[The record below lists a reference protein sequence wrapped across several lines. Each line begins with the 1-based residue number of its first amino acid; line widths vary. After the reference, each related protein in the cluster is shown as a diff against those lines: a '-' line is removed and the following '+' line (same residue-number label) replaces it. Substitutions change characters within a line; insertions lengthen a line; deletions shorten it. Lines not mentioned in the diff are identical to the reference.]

1 MTLTYD
7 ENIPGKVN
15 SITDGVGRATVLAY
29 NADGLLASITAPGC
43 PVVSYTYDGGA
54 ENGWR
59 LREVHYG
66 DLEANQ
72 FTEYGYDT
80 RDGVPTATLTMLR
93 NFDGTQTNV
102 VYDANLDTA
111 AIGSYSEQMRRV
123 VSLERTNGAVKGA
136 KMKITY
142 GHMHTIVTAVSDPEN
157 DETGKSLIY
166 HFNSAGNVI
175 STHDE
180 MWYAVAAEYKSGI
193 DNTPSATSNLIKT
206 VINRVVSPDFASGWS
221 QTKVCSTD
229 TYARDTGTRCMNLPS
244 AKIVKKGAGELRH
257 KATVKLFES
266 GEYTLSAYLKTTGLT
281 VTSGYKGAFLRV
293 TANGTVY
300 ESRPALSSTADRGV
314 GTFASGWERLSVC
327 FPFEY
332 GEDTSVAIELVCD
345 AKSGTLYWGCPQVES
360 GRMANAFNLVTD
372 GDFSLTTN
380 NTAASTTR
388 LFPKQWKVTGAGVS
402 TSTLNCIVTDR
413 AVNGM
418 PDSVSGNA
426 MRLTCKPSATDVY
439 IAQDINARGAKG
451 DVFTVSGWCN
461 SLSVASGYSTF
472 QPRIGVRFRTGSG
485 NEYSGWQRFNFSTNR
500 SGWNCISAQVAAPKD
515 FYSIQIGVFY
525 GRNAN
530 TGMFSHISL
539 TRELYGNV
547 YTYDAKGNVTAVKDL
562 SNQKSAA
569 TYDSFD
575 NLLSYVQPGSAATEK
590 YLFTY
595 GSTDA
600 EKKRHLPLTSTTPT
614 GVKTTTEYNAYGS
627 AINAT
632 VQENASAPLI
642 RTETE
647 YTDDGNFV
655 TKQREARGNEVTNT
669 LDANGKLLSVTD
681 PAGQSVHYSYDA
693 SNRVTGVQST
703 YTVNGESRT
712 SRNEYTYEN
721 DRLKTVAHNTTGDAV
736 DVVYNFEYDNL
747 GRKTTVKVGEQALS
761 TNVYSPDRKSRLEEV
776 QYGNGGKVKYTYDD
790 FDRVT
795 GVGYDNDESPRFT
808 YEYDSKG
815 RAAFVKDATDGG
827 TIRTGYDQTD
837 RPNETEHRDGE
848 GSLKYRTLIEYDKK
862 NRVKAFNEAT
872 ADQSFKTE
880 YTYDA
885 DNRVT
890 KVRYN
895 GSDTSK
901 VDYVYDKLNRIT
913 SRTVTNGTSAYATQY
928 AYAPGATAYGEN
940 ATTPLV
946 SSITQGEGENT
957 MNFAYTYD
965 NRGNITSETR
975 NGLTTTYVY
984 DALGQLIR
992 VNDPHENATWIYS
1005 YDRGGNIQNKAK
1017 HAYTTE
1023 EELGEAIES
1032 IPYTYGDANWKDK
1045 LTAYN
1050 GVSITYDAIGNPL
1063 NDGTWTYEWQ
1073 AGRQLKRMT
1082 NASTGVTM
1090 EFTYNDSGLRTKKVK
1105 KVNDVLVETTEYLLN
1120 GKNVVGLTHT
1130 DHASN
1135 GVDTMHF
1142 FYDGEPHPV
1151 KVEFNGM
1158 MYVYVHNIS
1167 GDSAGILDD
1176 SGTVVVEYKYNSWG
1190 GTVSTTGMLAAT
1202 LGKYNPLRYRG
1213 YVYDEETELYYV
1225 SSRYYAPDVGR
1236 FINADD
1242 TDYLSEDDG
1251 SAGYNLFAY
1260 CMNDPVNRFD
1270 VDGNRSLPNWAKI
1283 VIGVVATAA
1292 AVVVTVATG
1301 GAAAPVLAGVA
1312 EGIVGTT
1319 ALSVVIHRIATGS
1332 WEGTGQAVL
1341 DGIAN
1346 GFMFSGLSAFGYSV
1360 AKGVVEMVKN
1370 ARAGIT
1376 IGKQGTFESVSE
1388 LAKTRRYEGLKE
1400 FNFIKKNFGVK
1411 AAETVGWWQNKCI
1424 VKGVM
1429 LLRGPIYDCGGELTG
1444 AYAKEVLLTK
1454 GYKYLYNIWLM

>member
-1 MTLTYD
+1 MC
-7 ENIPGKVN
+7 
-15 SITDGVGRATVLAY
+15 S
-29 NADGLLASITAPGC
+29 GL
-43 PVVSYTYDGGA
+43 
-54 ENGWR
+54 
-59 LREVHYG
+59 
-66 DLEANQ
+66 
-72 FTEYGYDT
+72 
-80 RDGVPTATLTMLR
+80 
-93 NFDGTQTNV
+93 
-102 VYDANLDTA
+102 
-111 AIGSYSEQMRRV
+111 
-123 VSLERTNGAVKGA
+123 
-136 KMKITY
+136 
-142 GHMHTIVTAVSDPEN
+142 
-157 DETGKSLIY
+157 
-166 HFNSAGNVI
+166 
-175 STHDE
+175 
-180 MWYAVAAEYKSGI
+180 
-193 DNTPSATSNLIKT
+193 
-206 VINRVVSPDFASGWS
+206 
-221 QTKVCSTD
+221 
-229 TYARDTGTRCMNLPS
+229 
-244 AKIVKKGAGELRH
+244 
-257 KATVKLFES
+257 
-266 GEYTLSAYLKTTGLT
+266 
-281 VTSGYKGAFLRV
+281 
-293 TANGTVY
+293 
-300 ESRPALSSTADRGV
+300 
-314 GTFASGWERLSVC
+314 
-327 FPFEY
+327 
-332 GEDTSVAIELVCD
+332 
-345 AKSGTLYWGCPQVES
+345 
-360 GRMANAFNLVTD
+360 
-372 GDFSLTTN
+372 
-380 NTAASTTR
+380 
-388 LFPKQWKVTGAGVS
+388 
-402 TSTLNCIVTDR
+402 
-413 AVNGM
+413 
-418 PDSVSGNA
+418 
-426 MRLTCKPSATDVY
+426 
-439 IAQDINARGAKG
+439 
-451 DVFTVSGWCN
+451 
-461 SLSVASGYSTF
+461 
-472 QPRIGVRFRTGSG
+472 
-485 NEYSGWQRFNFSTNR
+485 QRFNFSTNR

-575 NLLSYVQPGSAATEK
+575 NLLSYVQPGSATTEK

-647 YTDDGNFV
+647 YTEDGNFV
-655 TKQREARGNEVTNT
+655 TKQRDARGNEVTNT

-761 TNVYSPDRKSRLEEV
+761 TNVYSPDRKSRLDEV

-946 SSITQGEGENT
+946 SSITQGEGENA

-984 DALGQLIR
+984 DALGQLVR

-1005 YDRGGNIQNKAK
+1005 YDRGGNIMNKAK
-1017 HAYTTE
+1017 HAYATE

>member
-1 MTLTYD
+1 M
-7 ENIPGKVN
+7 
-15 SITDGVGRATVLAY
+15 
-29 NADGLLASITAPGC
+29 
-43 PVVSYTYDGGA
+43 
-54 ENGWR
+54 
-59 LREVHYG
+59 
-66 DLEANQ
+66 
-72 FTEYGYDT
+72 
-80 RDGVPTATLTMLR
+80 
-93 NFDGTQTNV
+93 
-102 VYDANLDTA
+102 
-111 AIGSYSEQMRRV
+111 
-123 VSLERTNGAVKGA
+123 
-136 KMKITY
+136 
-142 GHMHTIVTAVSDPEN
+142 
-157 DETGKSLIY
+157 
-166 HFNSAGNVI
+166 
-175 STHDE
+175 
-180 MWYAVAAEYKSGI
+180 
-193 DNTPSATSNLIKT
+193 
-206 VINRVVSPDFASGWS
+206 
-221 QTKVCSTD
+221 
-229 TYARDTGTRCMNLPS
+229 
-244 AKIVKKGAGELRH
+244 
-257 KATVKLFES
+257 KLFES

-293 TANGTVY
+293 TANGIVY
-300 ESRPALSSTADRGV
+300 ESRPALTSTAGAGV

-332 GEDTSVAIELVCD
+332 GEATSVAIELVCD
-345 AKSGTLYWGCPQVES
+345 AKSGTLYWSCPQVES

-388 LFPKQWKVTGAGVS
+388 LFPKQWKVTGNGVS

-413 AVNGM
+413 AVNGL

-472 QPRIGVRFRTGSG
+472 QPRIGVRFRTDAG
-485 NEYSGWQRFNFSTNR
+485 NVYSGWQRFNFSTNR

-647 YTDDGNFV
+647 YTEDGNFV
-655 TKQREARGNEVTNT
+655 TKQRDTRGNEVVNT
-669 LDANGKLLSVTD
+669 LDTNGKLLSVTD
-681 PAGQSVHYSYDA
+681 PSGQSVNYSYDD
-693 SNRVTGVQST
+693 SNRVTSVQSA
-703 YTVNGESRT
+703 YTVNGESRI

-721 DRLKTVAHNTTGDAV
+721 DRLKTVAHNTTSDTA
-736 DVVYNFEYDNL
+736 DVVYNFEYDEL
-747 GRKTTVKVGEQALS
+747 GRKTTVKVGERALS

-795 GVGYDNDESPRFT
+795 GVGYDNDESPRFS

-815 RAAFVKDATDGG
+815 RAAFVKDSTDGS

-837 RPNETEHRDGE
+837 RPNETEQRDGD
-848 GSLKYRTLIEYDKK
+848 GNLKYRTLIEYDKK

-872 ADQSFKTE
+872 ADANFKTE

-895 GSDTSK
+895 SSDTSK

-928 AYAPGATAYGEN
+928 AYVPGATAYGEN

-946 SSITQGEGENT
+946 SSITQGEGENA
-957 MNFAYTYD
+957 MNFVYTYD

-992 VNDPHENATWIYS
+992 VNDPYENATWIYS
-1005 YDRGGNIQNKAK
+1005 YDRGGNILNKAK
-1017 HAYTTE
+1017 YAYTIAD
-1023 EELGEAIES
+1023 ELGEAVES

-1050 GVSITYDAIGNPL
+1050 GVPITYDAIGNPL

-1073 AGRQLKRMT
+1073 AGRQLKSMT
-1082 NASTGVTM
+1082 NAATGVTM
-1090 EFTYNDSGLRTKKVK
+1090 EFTYNYAGLRTKKVK
-1105 KVNDVLVETTEYLLN
+1105 KVNGVLAETTEYILN
-1120 GKNVVGLTHT
+1120 GKKIVGLTHT

-1135 GVDTMHF
+1135 EVDTVRFLYDAQGKVTQVDFNDVVYSYVHNFQGDIVGMLDSSGGLVVEYRYNAWGKALSVKGALANTLGRRNPLMYRGYIYDDELDCYYLRTRY
-1142 FYDGEPHPV
+1142 FYPVMQRFQCADILLCNGTSIHSNNQYVYCANAPIVSVDYSGKSHRRCSSFYKYTYYMSGEAFEGYLEWQHERHPV
-1151 KVEFNGM
+1151 KESNPPIVDAIGN
-1158 MYVYVHNIS
+1158 
-1167 GDSAGILDD
+1167 
-1176 SGTVVVEYKYNSWG
+1176 VVEELVTSK
-1190 GTVSTTGMLAAT
+1190 VVDC
-1202 LGKYNPLRYRG
+1202 LG
-1213 YVYDEETELYYV
+1213 
-1225 SSRYYAPDVGR
+1225 A
-1236 FINADD
+1236 I
-1242 TDYLSEDDG
+1242 G
-1251 SAGYNLFAY
+1251 SAGDKLHNYGHGFLAPFLSYNYNEEGRIVEELTRQFSSSGGYKAVKIEVLNGSHSGEIRATILDQKNRIRKKGIIKTQAY
-1260 CMNDPVNRFD
+1260 D
-1270 VDGNRSLPNWAKI
+1270 VIEDMMTEFEAI
-1283 VIGVVATAA
+1283 VH
-1292 AVVVTVATG
+1292 
-1301 GAAAPVLAGVA
+1301 
-1312 EGIVGTT
+1312 E
-1319 ALSVVIHRIATGS
+1319 
-1332 WEGTGQAVL
+1332 
-1341 DGIAN
+1341 
-1346 GFMFSGLSAFGYSV
+1346 
-1360 AKGVVEMVKN
+1360 
-1370 ARAGIT
+1370 
-1376 IGKQGTFESVSE
+1376 
-1388 LAKTRRYEGLKE
+1388 
-1400 FNFIKKNFGVK
+1400 
-1411 AAETVGWWQNKCI
+1411 
-1424 VKGVM
+1424 VKG
-1429 LLRGPIYDCGGELTG
+1429 GTYYYET
-1444 AYAKEVLLTK
+1444 AKW
-1454 GYKYLYNIWLM
+1454 KYSLSDS

>member
-1 MTLTYD
+1 M
-7 ENIPGKVN
+7 
-15 SITDGVGRATVLAY
+15 
-29 NADGLLASITAPGC
+29 
-43 PVVSYTYDGGA
+43 
-54 ENGWR
+54 
-59 LREVHYG
+59 
-66 DLEANQ
+66 
-72 FTEYGYDT
+72 
-80 RDGVPTATLTMLR
+80 
-93 NFDGTQTNV
+93 
-102 VYDANLDTA
+102 
-111 AIGSYSEQMRRV
+111 
-123 VSLERTNGAVKGA
+123 
-136 KMKITY
+136 
-142 GHMHTIVTAVSDPEN
+142 
-157 DETGKSLIY
+157 
-166 HFNSAGNVI
+166 
-175 STHDE
+175 
-180 MWYAVAAEYKSGI
+180 
-193 DNTPSATSNLIKT
+193 
-206 VINRVVSPDFASGWS
+206 
-221 QTKVCSTD
+221 
-229 TYARDTGTRCMNLPS
+229 
-244 AKIVKKGAGELRH
+244 GEFRQ

-266 GEYTLSAYLKTTGLT
+266 GDYTLSAYLKTTGLT
-281 VTSGYKGAFLRV
+281 VTSGYKGAFLQV

-300 ESRPALSSTADRGV
+300 ESRPALSSTADRGI

-345 AKSGTLYWGCPQVES
+345 AKSGTLYWSCPQVES

-388 LFPKQWKVTGAGVS
+388 LFPKQWKVTGNGVS
-402 TSTLNCIVTDR
+402 TPTLNCIVTDR
-413 AVNGM
+413 AVNGL

-451 DVFTVSGWCN
+451 DVFTVSGWCS

-472 QPRIGVRFRTGSG
+472 QPRIGVRFRTDAG
-485 NEYSGWQRFNFSTNR
+485 NVYSGWQRFNFSTNR

-575 NLLSYVQPGSAATEK
+575 NLLSYVQPGSATTEK

-600 EKKRHLPLTSTTPT
+600 EKKRHLPLTSTTPM
-614 GVKTTTEYNAYGS
+614 GVKTATEYNAYGS
-627 AINAT
+627 TINAT

-647 YTDDGNFV
+647 YTEDGNFV
-655 TKQREARGNEVTNT
+655 TKQRDARGNEVTNT

-721 DRLKTVAHNTTGDAV
+721 DRLKTVAHNTTSNTA

-761 TNVYSPDRKSRLEEV
+761 TNVYSPDRKSRLDEV

-790 FDRVT
+790 FDRVN
-795 GVGYDNDESPRFT
+795 GVGYDNDDSPRFS

-815 RAAFVKDATDGG
+815 RAAFVKDATDGS

-837 RPNETEHRDGE
+837 RPNETEQRDGE
-848 GSLKYRTLIEYDKK
+848 GNLKYRTLIEYDKK

-872 ADQSFKTE
+872 ADQNFKTE

-895 GSDTSK
+895 SSDTSK

-913 SRTVTNGTSAYATQY
+913 SRTVTNGASSYATQY

-946 SSITQGEGENT
+946 SSITQGEGENA

-965 NRGNITSETR
+965 SRGNITSETR

-984 DALGQLIR
+984 DALGQLVR

-1005 YDRGGNIQNKAK
+1005 YDRGGNILNKVK
-1017 HAYTTE
+1017 YAYTTTD
-1023 EELGEAIES
+1023 ELGEAVES

-1050 GVSITYDAIGNPL
+1050 GVPITYDAIGNPL

-1082 NASTGVTM
+1082 NAATGVTM
-1090 EFTYNDSGLRTKKVK
+1090 EFTYNDSGIRTKKVK
-1105 KVNDVLVETTEYLLN
+1105 KVNGVLVETTEYLLN
-1120 GKNVVGLTHT
+1120 GKNVVGLTYT
-1130 DHASN
+1130 DHVEN
-1135 GVDTMHF
+1135 VTDTMHF
-1142 FYDGEPHPV
+1142 FCDGQG
-1151 KVEFNGM
+1151 KVSQADFNGV
-1158 MYVYVHNIS
+1158 VYSYIRNLQNDIVGMLDNS
-1167 GDSAGILDD
+1167 GN
-1176 SGTVVVEYKYNSWG
+1176 VVVEYKYDVWG
-1190 GTVSTTGMLAAT
+1190 KLLITVGSLANT
-1202 LGKYNPLRYRG
+1202 LGRRNPFMYRG
-1213 YVYDEETELYYV
+1213 YVWDNEVHKYYLKTRYYEPEHNRFFNSDILLSAGLNPLDGNPFAYCHNTVVTCSDHSGMKSQKFTSPFFKQTYYMSGDAFWEYLQQQYSRHEESEPVTPVIEAVGNLIKEFIGSRIFDLLGSLGETASNMYNYG
-1225 SSRYYAPDVGR
+1225 SGAAEPFLRYYA
-1236 FINADD
+1236 A
-1242 TDYLSEDDG
+1242 EE
-1251 SAGYNLFAY
+1251 AY
-1260 CMNDPVNRFD
+1260 ILNYFKN
-1270 VDGNRSLPNWAKI
+1270 
-1283 VIGVVATAA
+1283 
-1292 AVVVTVATG
+1292 
-1301 GAAAPVLAGVA
+1301 
-1312 EGIVGTT
+1312 
-1319 ALSVVIHRIATGS
+1319 H
-1332 WEGTGQAVL
+1332 
-1341 DGIAN
+1341 
-1346 GFMFSGLSAFGYSV
+1346 LSAPGGYKAVKVELLYGSHSAEVRLTVLNLGNDVIQYDALPTTGAFEVILDMMDSFDAIVDERGGLYSYEPVQNGYS
-1360 AKGVVEMVKN
+1360 MCH
-1370 ARAGIT
+1370 
-1376 IGKQGTFESVSE
+1376 
-1388 LAKTRRYEGLKE
+1388 Y
-1400 FNFIKKNFGVK
+1400 
-1411 AAETVGWWQNKCI
+1411 
-1424 VKGVM
+1424 
-1429 LLRGPIYDCGGELTG
+1429 
-1444 AYAKEVLLTK
+1444 
-1454 GYKYLYNIWLM
+1454 